1 MLIGCI
7 ETKDCENTRLLE
19 KERKEVTQMKVGQTN
34 LTAHSNRYYFL
45 MYIKTGDK
53 KHLMHITPLELDKK
67 VSLA

>member
-1 MLIGCI
+1 
-7 ETKDCENTRLLE
+7 
-19 KERKEVTQMKVGQTN
+19 MKVGQTN